1 MDMRTDLT
9 AVPHACLRNPNPERS
24 RKVLKSLGVF
34 KRKCGPKRE
43 AKPIRQSDDVP
54 CVTAAALALYKKL
67 QNFEG
72 SRYVSERPHRYQCS
86 MQASSLGWY
95 LHEQPAPL
103 LETKRKRK
111 QFQRIPVTTRGT
123 HTHRDSSLKMKG
135 LVTLLM
141 NHSLFADR
149 HNWYFIEIYKCC

>member
-1 MDMRTDLT
+1 MGETNTRTHTHTLMDMRTDLT
-9 AVPHACLRNPNPERS
+9 AVPHACLRNPNPERP
-24 RKVLKSLGVF
+24 RKVLKSVGVF

-54 CVTAAALALYKKL
+54 CVTAAALALYKKV

-72 SRYVSERPHRYQCS
+72 SRYVGERPHRYQCS

-111 QFQRIPVTTRGT
+111 QFKRIPVTTNSVLFFLPGT
-123 HTHRDSSLKMKG
+123 CR
-135 LVTLLM
+135 
-141 NHSLFADR
+141 
-149 HNWYFIEIYKCC
+149 